1 MAHHHKQ
8 RDAMPVIATVDGH
21 EYENGDGRPHVLRNV
36 RCLDHADEFDPRRRD
51 PSAMLI
57 RAGQM
62 VAIGADGKVRAADTG
77 EYQWMK
83 RFSNWSTDP
92 TERLLYEIMKGKAST

>member
-1 MAHHHKQ
+1 MFLAAPAAVKLAPFVAPAPAAVALVPAW
-8 RDAMPVIATVDGH
+8 RLFEAGGP
-21 EYENGDGRPHVLRNV
+21 
-36 RCLDHADEFDPRRRD
+36 
-51 PSAMLI
+51 I